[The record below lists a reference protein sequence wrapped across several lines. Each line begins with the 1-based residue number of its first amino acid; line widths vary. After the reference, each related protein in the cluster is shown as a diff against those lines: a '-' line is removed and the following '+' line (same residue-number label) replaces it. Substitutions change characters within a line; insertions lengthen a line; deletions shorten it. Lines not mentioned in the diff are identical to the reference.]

1 MITIGC
7 WKFSLIVAYAIAQL
21 VVFTMGSLM
30 KRAEIEVA
38 MLDELLSEKREIVI
52 NSNLV
57 FIVLLIYLFI

>member
-1 MITIGC
+1 
-7 WKFSLIVAYAIAQL
+7 
-21 VVFTMGSLM
+21 MGSLM